1 MHEKVYARMLSLY
14 PADWREEFGVEMKA
28 VFADALQVAQRRGA
42 LAVAR
47 LWWRE
52 IAGLPSNVI
61 STISKNGGGR
71 PNPIVAT
78 ALLLVVGAMVSR
90 LVANEGL
97 FNVTSLV
104 MLAAGL
110 AASGFIYG
118 TGHRIA
124 AVVLVALSLGTALAA
139 DRVALRIATP
149 GITSTLTIPGVRLD
163 SSRVTSANA
172 YHALIEQAKAS
183 TSPRVH
189 TATYTV
195 NGHVYVRV
203 VRSGGVDGAYWLLT
217 MLVLAAT
224 TWTGWRTSRGPQL
237 IAD

>member
-1 MHEKVYARMLSLY
+1 MHEKVYARMLRLY
-14 PADWREEFGVEMKA
+14 PAGWRNEFGVEMEA
-28 VFADALQVAQRRGA
+28 VFADALQAAQRRGA
-42 LAVAR
+42 LAVVR

-52 IAGLPSNVI
+52 IVSLPANVI
-61 STISKNGGGR
+61 STISRNGGGR

-78 ALLLVVGAMVSR
+78 ALLLVVGSMVSR

-97 FNVTSLV
+97 FNLTSLV
-104 MLAAGL
+104 MLVAGL
-110 AASGFIYG
+110 TASGFIYG
-118 TGHRIA
+118 TGRRIA
-124 AVVLVALSLGTALAA
+124 AVVLVALTLGTALAA

-172 YHALIEQAKAS
+172 YHSLIEQAKAS
-183 TSPRVH
+183 TSPRVR
-189 TATYTV
+189 TATHSV
-195 NGHVYVRV
+195 NGHAYVRV

-224 TWTGWRTSRGPQL
+224 AWTGHRASRGPRL
-237 IAD
+237 IAE